1 MPNFIHK
8 DTEVPRCRDNQC
20 FFCLCYSSD
29 ASPGQQR
36 RNWSTESRSHSSSWA
51 VVPRLWAPH
60 SNWPEHSAFPFSA
73 CSDLFLNINFHTV
86 SLGTASEPSP
96 LCSVFAAHQKVPRR
110 RLPACLLLDQ
120 TSRNN
125 FTRFSNGLACY
136 WSLNPTNT
144 PLKWFWTQRH

>member
-8 DTEVPRCRDNQC
+8 DTEVPRCQDNQC
-20 FFCLCYSSD
+20 FCLCYSSD

-36 RNWSTESRSHSSSWA
+36 RDWSTESRSHPSSWA
-51 VVPRLWAPH
+51 VVPWLWAPH
-60 SNWPEHSAFPFSA
+60 SNWPEHSAFLFSA
-73 CSDLFLNINFHTV
+73 CSNLFLNINFHTI
-86 SLGTASEPSP
+86 SLVTAFESSP

-110 RLPACLLLDQ
+110 LLPACLLLDQ

-125 FTRFSNGLACY
+125 FTRFSNRLACY

-144 PLKWFWTQRH
+144 PLKRFWTQRH

>member
-36 RNWSTESRSHSSSWA
+36 RNWVLRVGATLPPGLLFPSELHTA
-51 VVPRLWAPH
+51 
-60 SNWPEHSAFPFSA
+60 SAFPFSA

-86 SLGTASEPSP
+86 SLGTASESNP

-110 RLPACLLLDQ
+110 LLPACLLLDQ
-120 TSRNN
+120 SSRNN
-125 FTRFSNGLACY
+125 FTGFSNGLACY
-136 WSLNPTNT
+136 WSLNPTTHRLNDSEHNGT
-144 PLKWFWTQRH
+144 KML